1 MFQDF
6 ILKKNI
12 LDLACDCFKYKHG
25 RDGAFIYTVDDV
37 IEARS
42 TGTANR
48 ITVHFYIY
56 RI

>member
-6 ILKKNI
+6 ILEKKI

-48 ITVHFYIY
+48 ITVHFYI
-56 RI
+56 